1 MASSNC
7 TKKLSSL
14 GNMGAKFSQDYFILP
29 RSMIFSPKT
38 AKITDVLH
46 LVCFISNV
54 YKQRFSKL
62 VEILK
67 KLSNATCLSSVPK
80 QQYLIHLATL
90 NYLNLLSHKQQE
102 KIYHLLHLFE
112 HETLQ

>member
-1 MASSNC
+1 MVGC
-7 TKKLSSL
+7 TCGIYEKNEPLEKYL
-14 GNMGAKFSQDYFILP
+14 QC
-29 RSMIFSPKT
+29 
-38 AKITDVLH
+38 LH

-54 YKQRFSKL
+54 YKQRFSRL

-67 KLSNATCLSSVPK
+67 KLSNATSLSSVPK

-112 HETLQ
+112 HERLQ